1 MFRISILKMRL
12 DRHKINAPQKYA
24 KLDQKLKAD
33 PRLRV
38 TSDWYIL
45 TGIFLKLC
53 NKSVTCD
60 FFEKSYVSSDMLYFF
75 SVGGRYVH

>member
-38 TSDWYIL
+38 TSDWYSNS
-45 TGIFLKLC
+45 KLSIQ
-53 NKSVTCD
+53 N
-60 FFEKSYVSSDMLYFF
+60 YVIK
-75 SVGGRYVH
+75 V